1 MLRRSFTLCTHHT
14 KLYINT
20 IQKCSVHIHSFTR
33 NMQLISN
40 DKVSEINGLE
50 VLDPRVNSRP
60 LTLLYTWMLA
70 KDKHVIKYSKFYLDR
85 GIEVLRVRL
94 SLFDLLR
101 PTKGS
106 QVVAE
111 QMLQFL
117 HANPNFGPLTVHG
130 FSAGGYLFCESMVKV
145 VDNMDLHGPL
155 LKRFV
160 GQIWDSVGDIYQIP
174 YGLPRAV
181 TSNEVLQRSMEK
193 YLRWYMNFNYETAT
207 RHYERS
213 SDMMHENTLNVPGL
227 FIFSKVDTSFRRVCQ
242 YASGSQMG
250 GKWKNYLIFQ
260 EKCLLVVLC
269 TTFQRHW
276 ELMIFY
282 RNVYQFLMV
291 YTKCFADSPHVSHY
305 LKYKREY
312 EDELTAFLEKVGMLS
327 SSKDRAVLS

>member
-130 FSAGGYLFCESMVKV
+130 FSAGGYLFCESMVKI

-213 SDMMHENTLNVPGL
+213 SEMMHENTLNVPGL
-227 FIFSKVDTSFRRVCQ
+227 FIFSKVDPVSDESVNMPVVR
-242 YASGSQMG
+242 
-250 GKWKNYLIFQ
+250 KWEKNGQIAQLKVSSKLSDLIFQ

-282 RNVYQFLMV
+282 RNIYQFLMEILS
-291 YTKCFADSPHVSHY
+291 TSKSF
-305 LKYKREY
+305 
-312 EDELTAFLEKVGMLS
+312 FLGKFS
-327 SSKDRAVLS
+327 